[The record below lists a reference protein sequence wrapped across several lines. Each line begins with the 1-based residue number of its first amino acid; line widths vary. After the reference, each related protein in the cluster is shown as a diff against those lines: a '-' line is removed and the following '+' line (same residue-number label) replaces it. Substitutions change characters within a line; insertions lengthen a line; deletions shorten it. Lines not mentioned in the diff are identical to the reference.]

1 LAALVISGT
10 GKLKI
15 IELVAM
21 MELQVIAQVL
31 ELAHGMVVV
40 DTSYDYTIGDFDGL
54 TYKAGIRYNF

>member
-1 LAALVISGT
+1 
-10 GKLKI
+10 
-15 IELVAM
+15 

-31 ELAHGMVVV
+31 ELAHMV